1 MPSRNSARLE
11 VHRRNPYAD
20 RTKQRRTDNLA
31 DEMSDPAE
39 SGGDAQ
45 AFSRSVEDRLSNR
58 ITIVVPTRGNEKLR
72 RLIERVNADD
82 ELYAL
87 WVAANVTAIDRLA
100 MTDHGPVHVK
110 IVMNLALRMLRL
122 LMERGIEPAIA
133 RDYGLQRHDAEVVV
147 ALAALFHDVG
157 MSIQRAGHEDYS
169 LFMAHAKLK
178 DYLEELYP
186 LSEATVVRA
195 EILHAIIAHRSDG
208 KPLTLEAGVVR
219 IADALDIAKGRSRIP
234 FESGSV
240 SIHSVSAAAIEAV
253 RIEPGVGKPIRI
265 VIELSNS
272 AGVFQLD
279 ELFRKKLSGSG
290 LEPHVELEARVLGE
304 GEKRLVERF
313 EL

>member
-1 MPSRNSARLE
+1 
-11 VHRRNPYAD
+11 
-20 RTKQRRTDNLA
+20 
-31 DEMSDPAE
+31 MSDPTD
-39 SGGDAQ
+39 SGRDAR
-45 AFSRSVEDRLSNR
+45 ALSKSVQDRLANR
-58 ITIVVPTRGNEKLR
+58 ITIVVPTRGNDKLR
-72 RLIERVNADD
+72 RLMEMVNGDD

-87 WVAANVTAIDRLA
+87 WIAANVTAIDRLN

-122 LMERGIEPAIA
+122 LMERGIEPAIV
-133 RDYGLQRHDAEVVV
+133 RDYGLERHDAEVVV

-157 MSIQRAGHEDYS
+157 MSIQRSDHEEYS
-169 LFMAHAKLK
+169 LFVAQTKLK

-186 LSEATVVRA
+186 LSEATILRA

-208 KPLTLEAGVVR
+208 TPLTLEAGVVR

-253 RIEPGVGKPIRI
+253 RIEPGTKKPIRI
-265 VIELSNS
+265 VIEMSNS

-290 LEPHVELEARVLGE
+290 LEPHVELGAQVLGE
-304 GEKRLVERF
+304 GEKRLLERF